1 LSVVALIEFYFKLI
15 ICITIPEEP
24 ESLELFLRL
33 RNAVAHGGDLAPEE
47 RIDQQVYV
55 RFKNLVIDLMYE
67 IRLKMLYGL
76 KHETFCKK

>member
-1 LSVVALIEFYFKLI
+1 MFK
-15 ICITIPEEP
+15 
-24 ESLELFLRL
+24 LFLRL